1 MASETSTAER
11 LDHET
16 RLHEDDHHSIKLW
29 LRLLTCSSLIESRLR
44 GALREEFD
52 TTLPR
57 FDFLAQ
63 LQRVPEGL
71 TMGELSRRLM
81 VSGGNVSGI
90 AAQLVS
96 EGLVDRNPLP
106 DNRRT
111 FMVKLTPKGR
121 KAFNRMA
128 QRHEQWVIGL
138 LGHLESKEV
147 EQLMVLLDRVKRGL
161 Q

>member
-1 MASETSTAER
+1 MNDQPQGIS

-44 GALREEFD
+44 GALRETFD

-57 FDFLAQ
+57 FDFMAQ
-63 LQRVPEGL
+63 LERVPEGL
-71 TMGELSRRLM
+71 TMGEVSQRMM

-90 AAQLVS
+90 AAQLVK
-96 EGLVDRNPLP
+96 EGLVDRRPIPN
-106 DNRRT
+106 NRRT

-121 KAFNRMA
+121 RVFARMA
-128 QRHEQWVIGL
+128 QQHEQWVIQL
-138 LGHLESKEV
+138 LGHLKRDEV
-147 EQLMVLLDRVKRGL
+147 NQLMRLLSRVKEGL
-161 Q
+161 